1 MSDPAF
7 RIKLAQ
13 AVDSHRELD
22 WIFSNYSYNS
32 NVPLNDTPIINFRNY
47 RYKIVEIFVMTY
59 KQEKAV
65 LDVEIATPDVL
76 LILGTY
82 AEYKLLDRLIS
93 LNDVVIQQNHSWNK
107 ILALAQG
114 DVRLLVNFSFVVMH
128 LFAGDIVAL
137 SDNEIVYCYILA
149 AAVIS
154 TIDKS
159 SRARIDK
166 DIQKRGLRRPQ
177 VSITDRAAQTS
188 SFGRSNSKIPKD
200 SSKAEAAYIRAFEKI
215 LMDPAHHPTNDEN
228 RKVQASNLDVF
239 IATAKRLS
247 IRQACLQSLADMGK
261 DLPQL
266 GRLLHLGRTSDA
278 EPKQLFYYI
287 GQDACAMPANALGDH
302 RYKKHDVRRQKML

>member
-1 MSDPAF
+1 MNDPEF
-7 RIKLAQ
+7 RIKLSQ

-32 NVPLNDTPIINFRNY
+32 NVPLNETPIINFRNY

-76 LILGTY
+76 IILGTY
-82 AEYKLLDRLIS
+82 AEYKLLDRLVRI
-93 LNDVVIQQNHSWNK
+93 NEAVIHQNHSWSK
-107 ILALAQG
+107 ILALAHG
-114 DVRLLVNFSFVVMH
+114 DVRLLVNLAFVVMH

-149 AAVIS
+149 AAIIS
-154 TIDKS
+154 SIDKPC
-159 SRARIDK
+159 RARLDK
-166 DIQKRGLRRPQ
+166 DIQKRGVRRPQ
-177 VSITDRAAQTS
+177 VSITDRAAHTS
-188 SFGRSNSKIPKD
+188 SFGRSNTKIPKD
-200 SSKAEAAYIRAFEKI
+200 SSKAEAAYVKAFEDI
-215 LMDPAHHPTNDEN
+215 LMDPEHRPANDEN

-239 IATAKRLS
+239 IAMAKRLS
-247 IRQACLQSLADMGK
+247 IRQACLQSLSDMGK

-278 EPKQLFYYI
+278 EPKQLLYYI
-287 GQDACAMPANALGDH
+287 GQDACALPANTLGDH
-302 RYKKHDVRRQKML
+302 RYKKTEVRRQKML